1 MSGLPPGEQVIKDTG
16 MFPVTWTKAT
26 FSNIN
31 GKLILTNK
39 RLVFAAGNFQDVISA
54 FRGAS
59 KERAEIPLASI
70 QTVTKGFM
78 ATIDIMANGQKYT
91 FKGMRDAGGWVQ
103 AINSAKMMSG
113 TVSYGASPQQGY
125 APPPPPQAMS
135 AGNKFCSNCGAP
147 VAPGNAFCGKCG
159 ARVQ

>member
-16 MFPVTWTKAT
+16 MFPVTWTKGT
-26 FSNIN
+26 FSNVN

-39 RLVFAAGNFQDVISA
+39 RLVFNAGNFQDIISA
-54 FRGAS
+54 VRGAS
-59 KERAEIPLASI
+59 KDKAEIPLASI
-70 QTVTKGFM
+70 TSVDKGFM
-78 ATIDIMANGQKYT
+78 ATIDIMAGGQKYT

-103 AINSAKMMSG
+103 AINNAKMMSRA
-113 TVSYGASPQQGY
+113 VSFGSAPQQNY
-125 APPPPPQAMS
+125 SPPPPPMA

-147 VAPGNAFCGKCG
+147 VMAGNAFCGKCG

>member
-1 MSGLPPGEQVIKDTG
+1 MSGLPTGEQVIKDTG
-16 MFPVTWTKAT
+16 MFPVTYTKGT

-31 GKLILTNK
+31 GKLILTNR
-39 RLVFAAGNFQDVISA
+39 RLIFTAGRFQDIVSA
-54 FRGAS
+54 IRSAHN
-59 KERAEIPLASI
+59 ERVEIPLGNI
-70 QTVTKGFM
+70 TGVNKGFM
-78 ATIDIMANGQKYT
+78 ATIDVMVGGQKYT

-113 TVSYGASPQQGY
+113 TVSYGAPQQNY
-125 APPPPPQAMS
+125 AAPPPPPAM
-135 AGNKFCSNCGAP
+135 GGGGRFCSNCGAP

>member
-16 MFPVTWTKAT
+16 MFPVTWTKGT

-39 RLVFAAGNFQDVISA
+39 RLIFTAGRFQDVISA
-54 FRGAS
+54 VRSAH
-59 KERAEIPLASI
+59 KERAEIPLNTIMS
-70 QTVTKGFM
+70 VDKGFM
-78 ATIDIMANGQKYT
+78 AVINIMAGGQKYT
-91 FKGMRDAGGWVQ
+91 FKGMRGAGDWVQ
-103 AINSAKMMSG
+103 AINNAKMMSG
-113 TVSYGASPQQGY
+113 TVSYGAAPPQQSFT
-125 APPPPPQAMS
+125 PPPPPQA

-147 VAPGNAFCGKCG
+147 VAAGNAFCGKCG

>member
-1 MSGLPPGEQVIKDTG
+1 MSGLPTGEQVIKDTG
-16 MFPVTWTKAT
+16 MFPVTWTKGT

-31 GKLILTNK
+31 GKLILTNR
-39 RLVFAAGNFQDVISA
+39 RLIFTAGRFQDIISA
-54 FRGAS
+54 IRSAHN
-59 KERAEIPLASI
+59 ERVEIPLGNI
-70 QTVTKGFM
+70 TGVNKGFM
-78 ATIDIMANGQKYT
+78 ATIDVMVGGEKYT

-113 TVSYGASPQQGY
+113 TVSYGAPQQNY
-125 APPPPPQAMS
+125 AAPPPPPAMGGGS
-135 AGNKFCSNCGAP
+135 RFCSNCGAP

>member
-16 MFPVTWTKAT
+16 MFPVTWTKGT

-39 RLVFAAGNFQDVISA
+39 RLIFTAGRFQDVISA
-54 FRGAS
+54 VRSAH
-59 KERAEIPLASI
+59 KERAEIPLNTIMS
-70 QTVTKGFM
+70 VDKGFM
-78 ATIDIMANGQKYT
+78 ATINIMAGGQKYT

-103 AINSAKMMSG
+103 AINSSRMMSG
-113 TVSYGASPQQGY
+113 TISYGAAPPQQNFT
-125 APPPPPQAMS
+125 PPPPPQAT
-135 AGNKFCSNCGAP
+135 GNKFCSNCGAP
-147 VAPGNAFCGKCG
+147 VAAGNAFCGKCG